1 MMVLAGSLAL
11 VVFYKCSVLLLVL
24 LGLLRPHVPP
34 MNDDDD
40 ALKSMAF
47 TAQISYSHEKQFR
60 VIPIIIII
68 IIICFVVD
76 LILVSSCRM
85 YEKNIYREFISFLV
99 EPWFGLGIGGNQ
111 GEVGQEDRRRRSV
124 TRHRSRDLSRQHH
137 HQQFDLSVAAAV
149 RSGQSGVVV
158 SSRMLKDADETC
170 RRRTHQRCVSLTV
183 CRLWRATHP
192 SWVELNVS

>member
-1 MMVLAGSLAL
+1 MVLAGSLAL
-11 VVFYKCSVLLLVL
+11 VVFYKCSVLLL

-34 MNDDDD
+34 MYDDDD

-68 IIICFVVD
+68 IIICVVVD

-85 YEKNIYREFISFLV
+85 YEKNIYREFISFLP

-111 GEVGQEDRRRRSV
+111 EGGGAGRQEEEDRHQTPQQRFVETTPPPTFRLVGRCRGEIRAEWSSRIKSDVKRRRR
-124 TRHRSRDLSRQHH
+124 DLQKKNPSTLRLT
-137 HQQFDLSVAAAV
+137 DC
-149 RSGQSGVVV
+149 V
-158 SSRMLKDADETC
+158 SSLEGDAS
-170 RRRTHQRCVSLTV
+170 VV
-183 CRLWRATHP
+183 GRAD
-192 SWVELNVS
+192 

>member
-1 MMVLAGSLAL
+1 MVLAGSLAL
-11 VVFYKCSVLLLVL
+11 VVFYKCSVLLLL

-34 MNDDDD
+34 MYDDDD

-85 YEKNIYREFISFLV
+85 YEKNIYREFISFLP

-111 GEVGQEDRRRRSV
+111 GEVGQEDRRRRTV
-124 TRHRSRDLSRQHH
+124 TRHRSR
-137 HQQFDLSVAAAV
+137 AAEIC
-149 RSGQSGVVV
+149 RDNTTTNIS
-158 SSRMLKDADETC
+158 TC
-170 RRRTHQRCVSLTV
+170 RSPR
-183 CRLWRATHP
+183 
-192 SWVELNVS
+192 